1 MRKICGT
8 IAILVSASA
17 YAGGTVGG
25 NPGIALELAEYAF
38 NVEALP
44 KTYLDSG
51 DFRRVKARLSVVGTE
66 SIPAFV
72 DGETVDLRTF
82 KDSVVDTKFSKEVL
96 PSD

>member
-1 MRKICGT
+1 MRKAIG
-8 IAILVSASA
+8 IAFLFMCSKL
-17 YAGGTVGG
+17 YAGGAIGG
-25 NPGIALELAEYAF
+25 NPGLALELTDIAF

-96 PSD
+96 SSD